1 MLGVVFIITCS
12 FLYNVPHFS
21 VLKPCFII
29 LCVCAVYMISFLSLA
44 SLTQYHYGIFAE
56 DIFGNETVASV
67 LTVVEYYC
75 ISMHSVSDAD
85 SI

>member
-1 MLGVVFIITCS
+1 MLGVVFINYMLISVQCS
-12 FLYNVPHFS
+12 TFLSIKTLFYHF
-21 VLKPCFII
+21 VY
-29 LCVCAVYMISFLSLA
+29 LCCDMISLLSLA

-67 LTVVEYYC
+67 LTMVEYYC
-75 ISMHSVSDAD
+75 VSMHSVSDAD